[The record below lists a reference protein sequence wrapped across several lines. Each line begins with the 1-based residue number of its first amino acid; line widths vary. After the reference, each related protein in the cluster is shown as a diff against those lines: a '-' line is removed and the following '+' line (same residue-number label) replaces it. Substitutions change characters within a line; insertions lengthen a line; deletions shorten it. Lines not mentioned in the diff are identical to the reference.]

1 MIIKGL
7 EPILA
12 PDTRILILGSMP
24 SEISLEKG
32 EYYANPRN
40 HFWKIICSVCDTS
53 PLIDYKDKVQMLL
66 DRGIGLW
73 DVLASCERQG
83 SLDANIRN
91 EQVNDFE
98 ALFREYKKI
107 KYVLFNGAKAYEVFE
122 KKVGVQIAD
131 GIEWIRMPST
141 SPANTISFDIKLN
154 TWSRLKTLT

>member
-1 MIIKGL
+1 MMIKGL

-24 SEISLEKG
+24 SEISLAKG

-40 HFWKIICSVCDTS
+40 HFWKIIFSIYNTPS
-53 PLIDYKDKVQMLL
+53 LIDYKDKVQMLL

-73 DVLASCERQG
+73 DVLESCERPG

-91 EQVNDFE
+91 EQVNDFKT
-98 ALFREYKKI
+98 LFHEYGMI

-122 KKVGVQIAD
+122 KKVGFQIAE

-141 SPANTISFDIKLN
+141 SPANTISFDSKLN
-154 TWSRLKTLT
+154 TWGIIINFT